1 MGPPRE
7 AAPGDGARSPLT
19 AAGMAARVRAG
30 LLVVL
35 LAAAVPPARAGA
47 AEDDASQFSELRTH
61 RLWTGLADSRP
72 VSPYLEG
79 KFADFVFGV
88 PFSQSYLEGNPGR
101 SGATSSP
108 VYGSETGE
116 DLLELFVSGYRN
128 PTQAI
133 SRFPDFKQENREEF
147 APAGENGPRARAH
160 APTRTHAESE
170 VRFGPGGVAVG
181 LGGGSARTAS
191 HYNLND
197 LLVEE
202 AESAAQDVVT
212 PGLRIGSVT
221 SQIKVEHRL
230 AQPPLITYRFA
241 LSDVEAGGRRIVGSG
256 HDGLEFA
263 GTRVP
268 AGELAGHFDRQLTE
282 ASPSLRELAA
292 ISILLVAPDV
302 RRLDNGGYLV
312 TGVVLQVTR
321 NNEGQFVLD
330 LRNKPGTVSG
340 LRLGYART
348 FSQLLSFDH

>member
-1 MGPPRE
+1 M
-7 AAPGDGARSPLT
+7 GARC
-19 AAGMAARVRAG
+19 AG

-35 LAAAVPPARAGA
+35 LTAALPPARVGA
-47 AEDDASQFSELRTH
+47 TEDDASRFSELRTH

-79 KFADFVFGV
+79 SFADFVFGV

-116 DLLELFVSGYRN
+116 ALLEPFVSGYRN

-133 SRFPDFKQENREEF
+133 SRFPDFKKENREEF
-147 APAGENGPRARAH
+147 APAGGHGPWARAH
-160 APTRTHAESE
+160 APTRTDADSE
-170 VRFGPGGVAVG
+170 VRFGPGGDAVDRQ
-181 LGGGSARTAS
+181 GGFARTAS

-202 AESAAQDVVT
+202 AESAAQDVIT
-212 PGLRIGSVT
+212 PGLHIGSVT

-241 LSDVEAGGRRIVGSG
+241 LADVEAGGKLIVGSG
-256 HDGLEFA
+256 HDGLAVA

-268 AGELAGHFDRQLTE
+268 AGELADQFDRQLTE
-282 ASPSLRELAA
+282 TNPPLRELAA
-292 ISILLVAPDV
+292 VSIHLMAPSVV
-302 RRLDNGGYLV
+302 RLANGGYLV
-312 TGVVLQVTR
+312 TGVVLHVTR
-321 NNEGQFVLD
+321 NNERQFVLD
-330 LRNKPGTVSG
+330 LKNKPGTVSG
-340 LRLGYART
+340 LRLGYAHT

>member
-1 MGPPRE
+1 M
-7 AAPGDGARSPLT
+7 GARC
-19 AAGMAARVRAG
+19 AG
-30 LLVVL
+30 LLVAL
-35 LAAAVPPARAGA
+35 LTAALPPARVGA
-47 AEDDASQFSELRTH
+47 TEDDASWFSELRTH

-79 KFADFVFGV
+79 SFADFVFGV
-88 PFSQSYLEGNPGR
+88 PFSHSYLEGNPGR

-116 DLLELFVSGYRN
+116 ALLELFVSGYRN

-147 APAGENGPRARAH
+147 APAGGNGPRARAH
-160 APTRTHAESE
+160 APTRTDADSE
-170 VRFGPGGVAVG
+170 VRFGPGGF
-181 LGGGSARTAS
+181 ARTAS

-202 AESAAQDVVT
+202 AESAVHDVVT
-212 PGLRIGSVT
+212 PGLHIGAVT
-221 SQIKVEHRL
+221 SRIKVEHRL

-241 LSDVEAGGRRIVGSG
+241 LTDVEAGGKLIVGSG
-256 HDGLEFA
+256 HDGLAVA

-268 AGELAGHFDRQLTE
+268 AGELADQFDRQLTE
-282 ASPSLRELAA
+282 ANPQLRELAA
-292 ISILLVAPDV
+292 VSVHLMAPSV
-302 RRLDNGGYLV
+302 QRLDNGGYLV
-312 TGVVLQVTR
+312 TGVVLHVTR

-330 LRNKPGTVSG
+330 LKNKPGTVSG